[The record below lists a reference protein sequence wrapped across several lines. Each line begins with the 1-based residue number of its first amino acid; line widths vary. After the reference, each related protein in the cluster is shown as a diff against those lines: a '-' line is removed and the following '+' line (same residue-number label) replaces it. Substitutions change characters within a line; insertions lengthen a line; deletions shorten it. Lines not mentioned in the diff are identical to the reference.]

1 MLKKSSFI
9 IVFTLFIGVFML
21 FLWCSNSAT
30 AVYGQSRSLSNEK
43 IMINYKQLS
52 TKQLFDTANYY
63 VIQDKIDTALIY
75 YKLFINTATVH
86 PDAEMQK
93 RLINAH
99 NSSAFIY
106 YYLCDYRNSYKSL
119 IEALLLCEKYNH
131 EFYKSTIYTNIGN
144 IYSHYQEYD
153 MAKYYYSKSLSSSQD
168 TLYRIPILNNL
179 ACIEMRRKQ
188 TANALY
194 FLNEALQTSKRY
206 NDFNLH
212 SVLSNVAWFYQI
224 EKQYDSAFYYYNLT
238 LENIRKERIDRK
250 NVKKDN
256 KLEVESESLSN
267 IGKLFF
273 EVNKKDSALYY
284 IGLSQAIA
292 LKNNFLTISVENYL
306 TLSKIEEAKGHIRNA
321 FECYKKYADL
331 KDSAF
336 NVKNLCEINQL
347 QRLYE
352 VSKTNQQ
359 IEQLAMEQRIKER
372 TIHYQ
377 RIIQYIT
384 LGILLLVTMIL
395 VFIFIQK
402 RKLNKAYQ
410 VLFEKNIEIMEFHAN
425 PPKKYEKSPLT
436 DDLQQELLER
446 ILILMEDTSLTCDTE
461 FSIERLA
468 TLSGSNQ
475 RYVSQ
480 VINNGLKKNFRS
492 FLNNYR
498 IREAQQLFSEL
509 DVTKY
514 TIESIALQVGFKS
527 PSAFRNAFK
536 EITGVSP
543 NFYLKA
549 LQESGKN

>member
-1 MLKKSSFI
+1 MIKKFQNPTTTATPLTI
-9 IVFTLFIGVFML
+9 
-21 FLWCSNSAT
+21 FLLLVAMQFSHFCTVVSAQT
-30 AVYGQSRSLSNEK
+30 IWSQQNDNILL
-43 IMINYKQLS
+43 NYKQLS
-52 TKQLFDTANYY
+52 EKQLFDTANHYL
-63 VIQDKIDTALIY
+63 IKNKLDTALIY
-75 YKLFINTATVH
+75 YNLFMNSAIGN
-86 PDAEMQK
+86 PDADMQK
-93 RLINAH
+93 KLINAH

-106 YYLCDYRNSYKSL
+106 FYLCDYSNSYKSL
-119 IEALLLCEKYNH
+119 IEALLLCEKYNQ
-131 EFYKSTIYTNIGN
+131 EYYKSTIYTNIGN
-144 IYSHYQEYD
+144 IYSHYKEND
-153 MAKYYYSKSLSSSQD
+153 MAKYYYSKSLSVCQD
-168 TLYRIPILNNL
+168 SVFRIPILNNL
-179 ACIEMRRKQ
+179 GTIEIKRKQ
-188 TANALY
+188 TDSALH
-194 FLNEALQTSKRY
+194 FLNEALQTSKRNAY
-206 NDFNLH
+206 FDLH
-212 SVLSNVAWFYQI
+212 SVLNNTAWLYQV
-224 EKQYDSAFYYYNLT
+224 EKQYDSAFYYYRLT
-238 LENIRKERIDRK
+238 LESVKKDNK

-306 TLSKIEEAKGHIRNA
+306 TLSKIEESKGHIQKA
-321 FECYKKYADL
+321 FEYYKKYADL
-331 KDSAF
+331 KDSVF
-336 NVKNLCEINQL
+336 NVKNLGEINQL

-359 IEQLAMEQRIKER
+359 LEQLAIEQRIKER

-377 RIIQYIT
+377 SIIQYIT
-384 LGILLLVTMIL
+384 LGILLLVTTIML
-395 VFIFIQK
+395 YIFRQK

-436 DDLQQELLER
+436 DDLQHELLDR
-446 ILILMEDTSLTCDTE
+446 ILIFMEDTSIICDTE
-461 FSIERLA
+461 FSIEKLA
-468 TLSGSNQ
+468 ALLGSNQ

-498 IREAQQLFSEL
+498 IREAQRLFSEL

-549 LQESGKN
+549 LQESGK